1 MLTFFWKASF
11 VNLDQDCK
19 ERGWIFGRDIMRRI
33 LNLSLVA
40 DYDTLHLN
48 QHTHMISNALLKNS
62 LFVAR
67 IHDIR
72 GKAIR
77 LNNIGGVYQDG
88 GKPQQALEYYQ
99 KALEIFEELQDER
112 SVAIVN
118 GNIESLKK

>member
-1 MLTFFWKASF
+1 
-11 VNLDQDCK
+11 
-19 ERGWIFGRDIMRRI
+19 
-33 LNLSLVA
+33 
-40 DYDTLHLN
+40 
-48 QHTHMISNALLKNS
+48 MISNALLKNS

-77 LNNIGGVYQDG
+77 LNNIGGVYQDW

>member
-19 ERGWIFGRDIMRRI
+19 ERGWILGRDIMRRI

-67 IHDIR
+67 ILILLVGEKHLFR
-72 GKAIR
+72 HGYF
-77 LNNIGGVYQDG
+77 L
-88 GKPQQALEYYQ
+88 
-99 KALEIFEELQDER
+99 
-112 SVAIVN
+112 
-118 GNIESLKK
+118 LKSSNRNQTHI